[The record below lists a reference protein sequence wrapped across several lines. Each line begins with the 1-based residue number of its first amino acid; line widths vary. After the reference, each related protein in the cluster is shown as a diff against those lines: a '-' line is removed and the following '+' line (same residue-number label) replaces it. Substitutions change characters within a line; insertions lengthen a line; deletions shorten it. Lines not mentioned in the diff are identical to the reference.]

1 MSGTCG
7 AGQCGYQGDKPSHVM
22 QHTKQG
28 RKDLFAGIPCR
39 LRAKLAS
46 MAGQNIILGVSGG
59 IAAYKTPELVRRLR
73 DRGAQVQVVMTRS
86 AREFVTETTLQ
97 AVSGMPV
104 RTNLWDP
111 AAEAAMGHIEL
122 ARWADLVLIAP
133 ATAEIMARMA
143 AGAAPDLL
151 TTLCLATEAPVVIA
165 PAMNHV
171 MWSHPAVQENRQKLA
186 DHGVRILGPDV
197 GDQACGESGPGRML
211 QPDEIVAAVLAP
223 VAVANAEPPVLAN
236 KTVLITA
243 GPTREALDPVRFISN
258 RSSGKMGYALAN
270 AARQAGADVVLVSGP
285 VSVAVPD
292 GVKSINVESAQ
303 QMFAATHEHIEGVD
317 IFIAAA
323 AVADYRPASLEEQKI
338 KKTSGAMSIDLVRAP
353 DILASVAKIDN
364 GPFAV
369 GFAAETENLR
379 DYARSKLD
387 KKNLDMIIANLV
399 GENKG
404 FDTDENA
411 VEVYWRDGE
420 QSFPLA
426 AKSDLAEGLIKL
438 VAERYMEKLTAATQT
453 ALPAIAVRD

>member
-1 MSGTCG
+1 MVS
-7 AGQCGYQGDKPSHVM
+7 
-22 QHTKQG
+22 
-28 RKDLFAGIPCR
+28 
-39 LRAKLAS
+39 
-46 MAGQNIILGVSGG
+46 QNIILGVSGG

-73 DRGAQVQVVMTRS
+73 ERGAQVQVVMTRS
-86 AREFVTETTLQ
+86 GREFVTETTLQ

-143 AGAAPDLL
+143 SGAAPDLL
-151 TTLCLATEAPVVIA
+151 TTLCLATQAPVVIA

-171 MWSHPAVQENRQKLA
+171 MWSHPAVQENRQKLV

-197 GDQACGESGPGRML
+197 GDQACGESGPGRMM
-211 QPDEIVAAVLAP
+211 QPEEIVAAVMAP
-223 VAVANAEPPVLAN
+223 VAVANVEPAALVG

-270 AARQAGADVVLVSGP
+270 AARQAGAEVILVSGP
-285 VSVAVPD
+285 VSLAVPD
-292 GVKSINVESAQ
+292 GVKSVHVESAQ

-323 AVADYRPASLEEQKI
+323 AVADYRPANHEEQKI
-338 KKTSGAMSIDLVRAP
+338 KKTAGAMSIELVRAP

-379 DYARSKLD
+379 DYAREKLD
-387 KKNLDMIIANLV
+387 KKDLDMIIANLV
-399 GENKG
+399 GEDKG
-404 FDTDENA
+404 FDADENA

-426 AKSDLAEGLIKL
+426 TKSDLAEGLIRLIAK
-438 VAERYMEKLTAATQT
+438 RYMEKLTAATQT

>member
-1 MSGTCG
+1 MVS
-7 AGQCGYQGDKPSHVM
+7 
-22 QHTKQG
+22 
-28 RKDLFAGIPCR
+28 
-39 LRAKLAS
+39 
-46 MAGQNIILGVSGG
+46 QNIILGVSGG

-73 DRGAQVQVVMTRS
+73 ERGAQVQVVMTRS
-86 AREFVTETTLQ
+86 GREFVTETTLQ

-143 AGAAPDLL
+143 SGAAPDLL
-151 TTLCLATEAPVVIA
+151 TTLCLATQAPVVIA

-171 MWSHPAVQENRQKLA
+171 MWSHPAVQENRQKLV

-197 GDQACGESGPGRML
+197 GDQACGESGPGRMM
-211 QPDEIVAAVLAP
+211 QPEEIVAAVMAP
-223 VAVANAEPPVLAN
+223 VAVANVEPAALAG

-270 AARQAGADVVLVSGP
+270 AARQAGAEVVLVSGP
-285 VSVAVPD
+285 VSLAVPD
-292 GVKSINVESAQ
+292 GVKSVHVESAQ

-323 AVADYRPASLEEQKI
+323 AVADYRPANHEEQKI
-338 KKTSGAMSIDLVRAP
+338 KKTAGAMSIELVRAP

-379 DYARSKLD
+379 DYAREKLD
-387 KKNLDMIIANLV
+387 KKDLDMIIANLV
-399 GENKG
+399 GEDKG
-404 FDTDENA
+404 FDADENA

-426 AKSDLAEGLIKL
+426 TKSDLAEGLIRLIAK
-438 VAERYMEKLTAATQT
+438 RYMEKLTAATQT